1 MQELPEGGSQ
11 QAASQQQTGSQQS
24 GSSSQGTVTQ
34 PPGQQAMV
42 PSGPSAQ
49 APESQS
55 LHAGTERTP
64 GAASAV
70 PARAQVLPQQ
80 QVHITLRVLVK
91 FHGMVSFVDVALRC
105 RKTGIVVDDK
115 VRYYWA

>member
-55 LHAGTERTP
+55 AYAGTERTP

-91 FHGMVSFVDVALRC
+91 FHGILRRRSSKVQEDWDCCSDV
-105 RKTGIVVDDK
+105 KE
-115 VRYYWA
+115 RYYWA